1 MKAARR
7 VGTLRN
13 AEKLQHWYY
22 LWYVKYTSQDGD
34 VMRTDNIM
42 MRADDDKMRA
52 DNDRAIAHEY
62 MKTS

>member
-1 MKAARR
+1 MTATSQ
-7 VGTLRN
+7 GQRN
-13 AEKLQHWYY
+13 SVQV
-22 LWYVKYTSQDGD
+22 YVKYTSQDGD

>member
-1 MKAARR
+1 MLKNCIIDI
-7 VGTLRN
+7 VCDI
-13 AEKLQHWYY
+13 
-22 LWYVKYTSQDGD
+22 KYTSQDGD